1 MYRHAGKSIYT
12 CIYTYIQND
21 YVYNQNLVHIYKIK
35 FCIYNPILCII
46 KVEIKLNYMKS
57 NYKI

>member
-1 MYRHAGKSIYT
+1 MQANLFIHRYIHTYKMTMYIIKS
-12 CIYTYIQND
+12 CTYI
-21 YVYNQNLVHIYKIK
+21 YIIKI
-35 FCIYNPILCII
+35 CIYNPILCII